1 MKEPNK
7 ENGASSAAAAA
18 AVRRRKKKTRNEA
31 DARQGKARSGGIYLL
46 VTATVVA
53 VPSENQTIPSPL
65 LCSLP
70 TTVQTKRE
78 KRCLFS
84 RACSSGAGC
93 GCCFALLFTGGRQ
106 TADSK
111 ALCCALLLIF
121 SFNNSFRVS
130 TKAFLFHFSHLHS
143 PICLLRKEGR
153 GDEAEA
159 EAAHTHANLTRRFDR
174 HDVDEYR
181 FL

>member
-1 MKEPNK
+1 MKIK
-7 ENGASSAAAAA
+7 QSHLLSSVHYRLLFRLRGKSVAYSQGLAAAAQDAVA
-18 AVRRRKKKTRNEA
+18 A
-31 DARQGKARSGGIYLL
+31 
-46 VTATVVA
+46 
-53 VPSENQTIPSPL
+53 L
-65 LCSLP
+65 LC
-70 TTVQTKRE
+70 
-78 KRCLFS
+78 
-84 RACSSGAGC
+84 
-93 GCCFALLFTGGRQ
+93 LLQ

-181 FL
+181 FLSTGQQQQWQDDD